1 MHTPGLPRALDLNQM
16 HFERLLDDDE
26 MLGNADRRHY
36 PVGCIA
42 DRIDGFM
49 RRGFRL
55 RVGRVQRAAIANPS
69 R

>member
-1 MHTPGLPRALDLNQM
+1 M

-42 DRIDGFM
+42 HRIDGFM

-55 RVGRVQRAAIANPS
+55 RVGRVQRAATANPS